1 MRDTTEP
8 RMHARIEP
16 PSEGD
21 RLVTANI
28 GPDGELVALWST
40 AEASAALTARRTGP
54 GGATFALARPEQP
67 TAARLTRHAPH
78 TRDIEALVD
87 VRDLGLAHCKVQPL
101 PGDRFLV
108 VGARCDWTPAGAE
121 PNARVI
127 DSTGQVVAEAVL
139 GDGIAHI
146 ATTPTGQTWVGYSDE
161 GVFGSHGWGDPDLG
175 GPGPVGASGLV
186 RFDERLQR
194 AWEYPDSTGYGDI
207 YDCYALN
214 VADESVWA
222 CFYDGFPVVRIADD
236 AVSGW
241 MNKASGV
248 RAVVTDGLRC
258 ALVGGYGA
266 DHDRVVTGLLTDRGR
281 LDVRGQTRL
290 ALPGGPVATGQYTVT
305 GRGGI
310 LHVLTGTAH
319 LRLDLDQL
327 FA

>member
-21 RLVTANI
+21 RLITANI
-28 GPDGELVALWST
+28 GPHGELVALWST
-40 AEASAALTARRTGP
+40 PEAAAALTARRTGP
-54 GGATFALARPEQP
+54 GGATFALARPERP
-67 TAARLTRHAPH
+67 AAARLTRQAPH
-78 TRDIEALVD
+78 ARGFEAVVD
-87 VRDLGLAHCKVQPL
+87 VPDLGLAHCQVQPL

-108 VGARCDWTPAGAE
+108 VGARCTWTPAGAE

-139 GDGIAHI
+139 GDGIEHV
-146 ATTPTGQTWVGYSDE
+146 ATTPAGRTWVGYFDE
-161 GVFGSHGWGDPDLG
+161 GVFGNNGWGDPDLG
-175 GPGPVGASGLV
+175 GPEPVGAAGLV
-186 RFDERLQR
+186 RFDERLER
-194 AWEYPDSTGYGDI
+194 VWDYPGSTRFGHI

-214 VADESVWA
+214 VADESAWA
-222 CFYDGFPVVRIADD
+222 CFYDGFPVVRVAED

-241 MNKASGV
+241 TNKASGV

-281 LDVRGQTRL
+281 LDVRGTTRL
-290 ALPGGPVATGQYTVT
+290 ALPGGPAATGYTVT
-305 GRGGI
+305 GRGDV